1 MFRNDLAI
9 VVPAYNE
16 EATIKSVVESGM
28 IHGKVIVVDD
38 CSTDNTSQ
46 VVKRLEDVVML
57 RNNKNLGYESS
68 LAKGIEHSI
77 KMGFK
82 YVITLDADGQ
92 LCPTLIPKFYNSLK
106 SGYDVVIGQRDEF
119 QRWSEHLCALIGRV
133 VWKISDPLC
142 GLKAYRLEMLKNI
155 ELKTFDSIATELV
168 IRMIKGKKR
177 VFEIPI
183 TTKKRDG
190 ESKFGNN
197 SFKTNVFIWKSFLKN
212 FKNGD
217 PI

>member
-9 VVPAYNE
+9 VIPAYNE

-38 CSTDNTSQ
+38 CSTDNTIHILKQ
-46 VVKRLEDVVML
+46 LEEVVIL

-77 KMGFK
+77 KMGYK
-82 YVITLDADGQ
+82 YAITLDADGQ

-106 SGYDVVIGQRDEF
+106 AGYDVVIGQRDEF
-119 QRWSEHLCALIGRV
+119 QRWSEGLCALIARV

-142 GLKAYRLEMLKNI
+142 GLKAYRLEMLNNI

-168 IRMIKGKKR
+168 IRMIKGKRR

-183 TTKKRDG
+183 STKKREG
-190 ESKFGNN
+190 ESKFGSN
-197 SFKTNVFIWKSFLKN
+197 SFKTNFFISKSFLKN
-212 FKNGD
+212 FTNGD
-217 PI
+217 SI